1 MVIQG
6 HVIQVHQ
13 QQVQRCVHHRQGH
26 VMMEQHHEHMDIVVV
41 HSIID
46 HVVDVR
52 VEQWHMD
59 ENV

>member
-46 HVVDVR
+46 HVR
-52 VEQWHMD
+52 YVEQQ
-59 ENV
+59 